1 MTTEFDVSNFDA
13 LRISLAN
20 AEDVRSWSRGEV
32 KKPETINYR
41 TLKPEKDG
49 LFCEKIFGPTK
60 DWECACGKYKRVRFK
75 GIVCERCGVEVTR
88 SRVRR
93 ERMGHIEL
101 AAPVTH
107 IWFFKGVPS
116 RLGYLLN
123 VTPKDLERVIY
134 FASYM
139 VTEVN
144 EDERHNDLPGLQD
157 EFDSEIKRL
166 EQRRDSDIEARAK
179 KVEEDLAALEEAG
192 EAKGPARTKLRNGAE
207 RDMAAIRTR
216 YNDQIARVDAV
227 FDKFKKLKPGDMV
240 DDVDLWREMQDR
252 YGDYFDGCMG
262 AEAIKKRLQ
271 SLDLETIS
279 KELRE
284 EIKDASEQRKTKAL
298 KRLKVVNAFLT
309 TGNKPEAM
317 VLDVIPVIP
326 PDLRPMVQ
334 LDGGRFATSDLN
346 DLYRRVINRNNRL
359 KRLIE
364 LGAPEIMLNNEKR
377 MLQEAVDSLFDNG
390 RRGRPVT
397 GASNRPL
404 KSLSDMLKGKQGR
417 FRQNLLGK
425 RVDYSGRSVIVV
437 GPSLRMHQCGLPK
450 PMALELFKPFVI
462 KRLVDLNYAQNMKSA
477 KRLVDRGDSEVWG
490 VLEEVIAEHPVLL
503 NRAPTLHRLG
513 IQAFEPILV
522 EGKAIHL
529 PPLACAA
536 FNADFDGDQMAV
548 HLPLS
553 AEAQAEARSLMM
565 ASDNILKPA
574 DGHTVTM
581 PSQDMILGLYYLT
594 TVIDGAKGQ
603 GRVFSSL
610 EEAEMALDKHEIDMQ
625 AKVLIRLPED
635 FVLPKGWEPSEI
647 EVVDPEPGSPAVVKE
662 ERFHDGSVLFATSY
676 GRILFNSTL
685 PVDYPF
691 VNDQAPKKRLSKIV
705 DDIATRYSTAQVAA
719 TLDALKDMGFTRA
732 PWSGVSFAFSDVI
745 QPSERDEYIE
755 KYEAEADKVNE
766 NYEIGML
773 TEEERRQELI
783 DLWTKCTSEVSE
795 AVEEHFDSK
804 NNLAI
809 IVQSGA
815 RGNMM
820 QINQIAGMR
829 GLVANPKG
837 EIIPRPVKSN
847 YRDGLSVLEYF
858 ISQHGARKGLADT
871 ALRTAES
878 GYLTRRLVDVSQDV
892 IVREEDCGTKAGL
905 PIRVAERD
913 NDGNLVL
920 VKAADG
926 GPYSRLLAADVIDPA
941 DGQTVL
947 YKRDDA
953 LSMDVLNDLVAHGVE
968 EVKCRSVLTCESKR
982 GVCAKCYGWSLATN
996 KLVDVGETVGIVAAQ
1011 SIGEPGTQ
1019 LTLRSFHSGGVAA
1032 ASDITQGLPRVT
1044 ELFEARTPKGEAP
1057 ITEFAGSIKIVENDR
1072 GRQIILTPDAD
1083 SGAPKEDGV
1092 IKPITY
1098 QVSKRVPLKVADGD
1112 HIKVGTQLVEGS
1124 VDPKKILTILG
1135 KRAAQVNIVEE
1146 VHTVYRSQGVDI
1158 HDKHIEVIVHQMTRR
1173 VTIIDS
1179 GDTDLLP
1186 GELVDNAR
1194 FREINRNIVKNGGR
1208 PAVGRPALMGITKAS
1223 LATDS
1228 WLSAAS
1234 FQETTRVLTEAA
1246 LSEKV
1251 DDLKGL
1257 KENVIIGKLIPAG
1270 TGLARYR
1277 NAVVEPD
1284 KAIRDTIY
1292 PNFGLGGDGDLG
1304 DASFSDADLSDLNF
1318 SNLEFGD
1325 LKLGDDFNPDDFYSD
1340 QGGQPDIEE

>member
-1 MTTEFDVSNFDA
+1 
-13 LRISLAN
+13 
-20 AEDVRSWSRGEV
+20 
-32 KKPETINYR
+32 
-41 TLKPEKDG
+41 
-49 LFCEKIFGPTK
+49 
-60 DWECACGKYKRVRFK
+60 
-75 GIVCERCGVEVTR
+75 
-88 SRVRR
+88 
-93 ERMGHIEL
+93 
-101 AAPVTH
+101 
-107 IWFFKGVPS
+107 
-116 RLGYLLN
+116 
-123 VTPKDLERVIY
+123 
-134 FASYM
+134 
-139 VTEVN
+139 
-144 EDERHNDLPGLQD
+144 
-157 EFDSEIKRL
+157 
-166 EQRRDSDIEARAK
+166 
-179 KVEEDLAALEEAG
+179 
-192 EAKGPARTKLRNGAE
+192 
-207 RDMAAIRTR
+207 MAAIRTR

-610 EEAEMALDKHEIDMQ
+610 EEAEMALDRHEIDMQ
-625 AKVLIRLPED
+625 AKVLIRLPES
-635 FVLPKGWEPSEI
+635 FVLPKNWEPG
-647 EVVDPEPGSPAVVKE
+647 EVKVLDPREGEDEVVKE
-662 ERFHDGSVLFATSY
+662 ERFHDGTVLFATSY
-676 GRILFNSTL
+676 GRILFNETL
-685 PVDYPF
+685 PTDYPF
-691 VNDQAPKKRLSKIV
+691 VNEQVAKGRLSKIV
-705 DDIATRYSTAQVAA
+705 DDIAMRYSTQQVAA
-719 TLDALKDMGFTRA
+719 TLDALKDLGFTRA
-732 PWSGVSFAFSDVI
+732 PWSGVSFAFSDVNE
-745 QPSERDEYIE
+745 PPERDEKIAE
-755 KYEAEADKVNE
+755 YEAKADKVNA
-766 NYEIGML
+766 NYEMGLL
-773 TEEERRQELI
+773 TEEARRQELI
-783 DLWTKCTSEVSE
+783 DLWTECTAEVSKE
-795 AVEEHFDSK
+795 VEEKFDPTS
-804 NNLAI
+804 NLAI

>member
-1 MTTEFDVSNFDA
+1 MLDVNAFDK
-13 LRISLAN
+13 LRIGLAT
-20 AEDVRSWSRGEV
+20 ADDIRGWSHGEV

-49 LFCEKIFGPTK
+49 LFGEQIFGPTR

-157 EFDSEIKRL
+157 EFDAEIKRL
-166 EQRRDSDIEARAK
+166 EQRRDTEIEARAK
-179 KVEEDLAALEEAG
+179 KVEEDLAALEETG
-192 EAKGPARTKLRNGAE
+192 EAKGPARAKLRNGAE
-207 RDMAAIRTR
+207 REMTAIRTR

-477 KRLVDRGDSEVWG
+477 KRLVDRGDAEVWG
-490 VLEEVIAEHPVLL
+490 VLEEVISEHPVLL

-581 PSQDMILGLYYLT
+581 PSQDMILGLYYLS
-594 TVIDGAKGQ
+594 TVLEGVKGQ

-610 EEAEMALDKHEIDMQ
+610 EEAEMALDRHEIDMQ
-625 AKVLIRLPED
+625 AKVLIRLPET
-635 FVLPKGWEPSEI
+635 FVLPKNWEPG
-647 EVVDPEPGSPAVVKE
+647 EVKVLAPRDGETDTAKE
-662 ERFHDGSVLFATSY
+662 ERFHDGTVLFATSY
-676 GRILFNSTL
+676 GRILFNETL
-685 PVDYPF
+685 PTDYPF
-691 VNDQAPKKRLSKIV
+691 VNDQVAKGRLSKIV
-705 DDIATRYSTAQVAA
+705 DDIAMRYSTQQVAA
-719 TLDALKDMGFTRA
+719 TLDALKDLGFTRA
-732 PWSGVSFAFSDVI
+732 PWSGVSFAFSDVNE
-745 QPSERDEYIE
+745 PPERDEKIAE
-755 KYEAEADKVNE
+755 YEAKADKVNA
-766 NYEIGML
+766 NYEMGLL
-773 TEEERRQELI
+773 TEEARRQELI
-783 DLWTKCTSEVSE
+783 DLWTECTAEVSKE
-795 AVEEHFDSK
+795 VEEKFDPTS
-804 NNLAI
+804 NLAI

-905 PIRVAERD
+905 PIRVADRD
-913 NDGNLVL
+913 ADGNLVL

-941 DGQTVL
+941 DGKTVL

-982 GVCAKCYGWSLATN
+982 GVCSKCYGWSLATN

-1057 ITEFAGSIKIVENDR
+1057 ITEFAGTIKIVENDR
-1072 GRQIILTPDAD
+1072 GRQIILSPDAD
-1083 SGAPKEDGV
+1083 SGAPTEDGA

-1194 FREINRNIVKNGGR
+1194 FREINRNTVKNGGK

-1304 DASFSDADLSDLNF
+1304 DTTFSDADLSDLNF

-1340 QGGQPDIEE
+1340 QGGQGDIEE

>member
-1 MTTEFDVSNFDA
+1 MLDVNAFDK
-13 LRISLAN
+13 LKIGLAT
-20 AEDVRSWSRGEV
+20 ADDIRGWSYGEV

-49 LFCEKIFGPTK
+49 LFGEQIFGPTR

-116 RLGYLLN
+116 RLGYLLGIA
-123 VTPKDLERVIY
+123 PKELEKVIY

-139 VTEVN
+139 VTSV
-144 EDERHNDLPGLQD
+144 DEEQRHQDLPDLQD
-157 EFDSEIKRL
+157 EFDHEVQNLERRRNNEI
-166 EQRRDSDIEARAK
+166 EERAK
-179 KVEEDLAALEEAG
+179 KLEADLAELEADG
-192 EAKGPARTKLRNGAE
+192 EVKGSAKTKLRNGAE
-207 RDMAAIRTR
+207 RDMAAIRQR
-216 YNDQIARVDAV
+216 YDDQIKRIAAV
-227 FDKFKKLKPGDMV
+227 FDKFKSLKPGDMES
-240 DDVDLWREMQDR
+240 DVDLWREMEDR
-252 YGDYFDGCMG
+252 YGDYFEGCMG

-271 SLDLETIS
+271 DFDLEAAA

-284 EIKDASEQRKTKAL
+284 EIETGTGQRKARAL

-309 TGNKPEAM
+309 TDNKPEAM

-477 KRLVDRGDSEVWG
+477 KRLVDRGDAEVWG
-490 VLEEVIAEHPVLL
+490 VLEEVISEHPVLL

-581 PSQDMILGLYYLT
+581 PSQDMILGLYYLS
-594 TVIDGAKGQ
+594 TVLEGVKGQ

-610 EEAEMALDKHEIDMQ
+610 EEAEMALDRHEIDMQ
-625 AKVLIRLPED
+625 AKVLIRLPES
-635 FVLPKGWEPSEI
+635 FVLPKNWEPG
-647 EVVDPEPGSPAVVKE
+647 EVKVLDPREGEDEVVKE
-662 ERFHDGSVLFATSY
+662 ERFHDGTVLFATSY
-676 GRILFNSTL
+676 GRILFNETL
-685 PVDYPF
+685 PTDYPF
-691 VNDQAPKKRLSKIV
+691 VNEQVAKGRLSKIV
-705 DDIATRYSTAQVAA
+705 DDIAMRYSTQQVAA
-719 TLDALKDMGFTRA
+719 TLDALKDLGFTRA
-732 PWSGVSFAFSDVI
+732 PWSGVSFAFSDVNE
-745 QPSERDEYIE
+745 PPERDEKIAE
-755 KYEAEADKVNE
+755 YEAKADKVNA
-766 NYEIGML
+766 NYEMGLL
-773 TEEERRQELI
+773 TEEARRQELI
-783 DLWTKCTSEVSE
+783 DLWTECTAEVSKE
-795 AVEEHFDSK
+795 VEEKFDPTS
-804 NNLAI
+804 NLAI

>member
-1 MTTEFDVSNFDA
+1 MLD
-13 LRISLAN
+13 
-20 AEDVRSWSRGEV
+20 
-32 KKPETINYR
+32 P
-41 TLKPEKDG
+41 
-49 LFCEKIFGPTK
+49 
-60 DWECACGKYKRVRFK
+60 
-75 GIVCERCGVEVTR
+75 
-88 SRVRR
+88 R
-93 ERMGHIEL
+93 EG
-101 AAPVTH
+101 
-107 IWFFKGVPS
+107 
-116 RLGYLLN
+116 
-123 VTPKDLERVIY
+123 
-134 FASYM
+134 
-139 VTEVN
+139 
-144 EDERHNDLPGLQD
+144 EDE
-157 EFDSEIKRL
+157 
-166 EQRRDSDIEARAK
+166 
-179 KVEEDLAALEEAG
+179 
-192 EAKGPARTKLRNGAE
+192 
-207 RDMAAIRTR
+207 
-216 YNDQIARVDAV
+216 
-227 FDKFKKLKPGDMV
+227 
-240 DDVDLWREMQDR
+240 
-252 YGDYFDGCMG
+252 
-262 AEAIKKRLQ
+262 
-271 SLDLETIS
+271 
-279 KELRE
+279 
-284 EIKDASEQRKTKAL
+284 
-298 KRLKVVNAFLT
+298 
-309 TGNKPEAM
+309 
-317 VLDVIPVIP
+317 
-326 PDLRPMVQ
+326 
-334 LDGGRFATSDLN
+334 
-346 DLYRRVINRNNRL
+346 
-359 KRLIE
+359 
-364 LGAPEIMLNNEKR
+364 
-377 MLQEAVDSLFDNG
+377 
-390 RRGRPVT
+390 
-397 GASNRPL
+397 
-404 KSLSDMLKGKQGR
+404 
-417 FRQNLLGK
+417 
-425 RVDYSGRSVIVV
+425 
-437 GPSLRMHQCGLPK
+437 
-450 PMALELFKPFVI
+450 
-462 KRLVDLNYAQNMKSA
+462 
-477 KRLVDRGDSEVWG
+477 
-490 VLEEVIAEHPVLL
+490 
-503 NRAPTLHRLG
+503 
-513 IQAFEPILV
+513 
-522 EGKAIHL
+522 
-529 PPLACAA
+529 
-536 FNADFDGDQMAV
+536 
-548 HLPLS
+548 
-553 AEAQAEARSLMM
+553 
-565 ASDNILKPA
+565 
-574 DGHTVTM
+574 
-581 PSQDMILGLYYLT
+581 
-594 TVIDGAKGQ
+594 
-603 GRVFSSL
+603 
-610 EEAEMALDKHEIDMQ
+610 
-625 AKVLIRLPED
+625 
-635 FVLPKGWEPSEI
+635 
-647 EVVDPEPGSPAVVKE
+647 VVKE
-662 ERFHDGSVLFATSY
+662 ERFHDGTVLFATSY
-676 GRILFNSTL
+676 GRILFNETL
-685 PVDYPF
+685 PTDYPF
-691 VNDQAPKKRLSKIV
+691 VNEQVAKGRLSKIV
-705 DDIATRYSTAQVAA
+705 DDIAMRYSTQQVAA
-719 TLDALKDMGFTRA
+719 TLDALKDLGFTRA
-732 PWSGVSFAFSDVI
+732 PWSGVSFAFSDVNE
-745 QPSERDEYIE
+745 PPERDEKIAE
-755 KYEAEADKVNE
+755 YEAKADKVNA
-766 NYEIGML
+766 NYEMGLL
-773 TEEERRQELI
+773 TEEARRQELI
-783 DLWTKCTSEVSE
+783 DLWTECTAEVSKE
-795 AVEEHFDSK
+795 VEEKFDPTS
-804 NNLAI
+804 NLAI

>member
-1 MTTEFDVSNFDA
+1 MKDLLKFLKAQTKTEEFDAIKIA
-13 LRISLAN
+13 LASPDMI
-20 AEDVRSWSRGEV
+20 RSWSFGEV

-41 TLKPEKDG
+41 TFKPERDG
-49 LFCEKIFGPTK
+49 LFCARIFGPVK
-60 DWECACGKYKRVRFK
+60 DYECLCGKYKRLKHRGV
-75 GIVCERCGVEVTR
+75 ICEKCGVEVTQTK
-88 SRVRR
+88 VRR

-101 AAPVTH
+101 ACPTAH
-107 IWFFKGVPS
+107 IWFLKSLPS
-116 RLGYLLN
+116 RIGLLLDMPLRDIERVLYFESYVVIEGGMTN
-123 VTPKDLERVIY
+123 LERNQIL
-134 FASYM
+134 
-139 VTEVN
+139 TE
-144 EDERHNDLPGLQD
+144 EQYLDALEEFGD
-157 EFDSEIKRL
+157 EFD
-166 EQRRDSDIEARAK
+166 AK
-179 KVEEDLAALEEAG
+179 
-192 EAKGPARTKLRNGAE
+192 
-207 RDMAAIRTR
+207 
-216 YNDQIARVDAV
+216 
-227 FDKFKKLKPGDMV
+227 
-240 DDVDLWREMQDR
+240 
-252 YGDYFDGCMG
+252 MG
-262 AEAIKKRLQ
+262 AEAIQALLRNM
-271 SLDLETIS
+271 DLEQ
-279 KELRE
+279 ECEQLRE
-284 EIKDASEQRKTKAL
+284 ELNETNSETKRKKLTKRIKLLE
-298 KRLKVVNAFLT
+298 AFVQS
-309 TGNKPEAM
+309 GNKPEWM
-317 VLDVIPVIP
+317 ILTVLPVLP
-326 PDLRPMVQ
+326 PDLRPLVP

-359 KRLIE
+359 KRL
-364 LGAPEIMLNNEKR
+364 LDLAAPDIIVRNEKR
-377 MLQEAVDSLFDNG
+377 MLQEAVDALLDNG
-390 RRGRPVT
+390 RRGRAIT
-397 GASNRPL
+397 GSNKRPL
-404 KSLSDMLKGKQGR
+404 KSLADMIKGKQGR

-425 RVDYSGRSVIVV
+425 RVDYSGRSVITV
-437 GPSLRMHQCGLPK
+437 GPYLRLHQCGLPK
-450 PMALELFKPFVI
+450 KMALELFKPFIYGKLELRGLATTI
-462 KRLVDLNYAQNMKSA
+462 KAA
-477 KRLVDRGDSEVWG
+477 KKMVEREEAVVWDI
-490 VLEEVIAEHPVLL
+490 LDEVIREHPVLL

-513 IQAFEPILV
+513 IQAFEPVLI
-522 EGKAIHL
+522 EGKAIQLH
-529 PPLACAA
+529 PLVCAA
-536 FNADFDGDQMAV
+536 YNADFDGDQMAV

-581 PSQDMILGLYYLT
+581 PSQDMILGLYYLS
-594 TVIDGAKGQ
+594 TVLEGVKGQ

-610 EEAEMALDKHEIDMQ
+610 EEAEMALDRHEIDMQ
-625 AKVLIRLPED
+625 AKVLIRLPES
-635 FVLPKGWEPSEI
+635 FVLPKNWEPG
-647 EVVDPEPGSPAVVKE
+647 EVKVLDPREGEDEVVKE
-662 ERFHDGSVLFATSY
+662 ERFHDGTVLFATSY
-676 GRILFNSTL
+676 GRILFNETL
-685 PVDYPF
+685 PTDYPF
-691 VNDQAPKKRLSKIV
+691 VNEQVAKGRLSKIV
-705 DDIATRYSTAQVAA
+705 DDIAMRYSTQQVAA
-719 TLDALKDMGFTRA
+719 TLDALKDLGFTRA
-732 PWSGVSFAFSDVI
+732 PWSGVSFAFSDVNE
-745 QPSERDEYIE
+745 PPERDEKIAE
-755 KYEAEADKVNE
+755 YEAKADKVNA
-766 NYEIGML
+766 NYEMGLL
-773 TEEERRQELI
+773 TEEARRQELI
-783 DLWTKCTSEVSE
+783 DLWTECTAEVSKE
-795 AVEEHFDSK
+795 VEEKFDPTS
-804 NNLAI
+804 NLAI

>member
-1 MTTEFDVSNFDA
+1 MLDVNAFDK
-13 LRISLAN
+13 LKIGLAT
-20 AEDVRSWSRGEV
+20 ADDIRGWSHGEV

-49 LFCEKIFGPTK
+49 LFGEQIFGPTR

-75 GIVCERCGVEVTR
+75 GIVCERCGVEVTK

-116 RLGYLLN
+116 RLGYMLN
-123 VTPKDLERVIY
+123 VTPKDLEKVIY

-139 VTEVN
+139 VTDVN
-144 EDERHNDLPGLQD
+144 EEQRHQDLPDLQD
-157 EFDSEIKRL
+157 EFDHEIANLEKR
-166 EQRRDSDIEARAK
+166 RNNDIEDRAK
-179 KVEEDLAALEEAG
+179 KVESDLAELEAIG
-192 EAKGPARTKLRNGAE
+192 EAKGPARTKLRNSAE
-207 RDMAAIRTR
+207 RDMAAIRQR
-216 YNDQIARVDAV
+216 YDEQIARLNAV
-227 FDKFKKLKPGDMV
+227 FDKFKKLKPGDIV

-252 YGDYFDGCMG
+252 YEDYFDGCMG
-262 AEAIKKRLQ
+262 AEAVKKRLQ
-271 SLDLETIS
+271 SLDLEAIAAQ
-279 KELRE
+279 LRE
-284 EIKDASEQRKTKAL
+284 EIKDASEQKKTKAL

-437 GPSLRMHQCGLPK
+437 GPELRMHQCGLPK

-462 KRLVDLNYAQNMKSA
+462 KRLVDQGFAQNMKSA
-477 KRLVDRGDSEVWG
+477 KRLVDRGDSAVWG
-490 VLEEVIAEHPVLL
+490 VLEEVISEHPVLL

-610 EEAEMALDKHEIDMQ
+610 EEAEMALDRHEIDMQ
-625 AKVLIRLPED
+625 AKVLIRLPES
-635 FVLPKGWEPSEI
+635 FVLPKNWEPG
-647 EVVDPEPGSPAVVKE
+647 EVKVLDPREGEDEVVKE
-662 ERFHDGSVLFATSY
+662 ERFHDGTVLFATSY
-676 GRILFNSTL
+676 GRILFNETL
-685 PVDYPF
+685 PTDYPF
-691 VNDQAPKKRLSKIV
+691 VNEQVAKGRLSKIV
-705 DDIATRYSTAQVAA
+705 DDIAMRYSTQQVAA
-719 TLDALKDMGFTRA
+719 TLDALKDLGFTRA
-732 PWSGVSFAFSDVI
+732 PWSGVSFAFSDVNE
-745 QPSERDEYIE
+745 PPERDEKIAE
-755 KYEAEADKVNE
+755 YEAKADKVNA
-766 NYEIGML
+766 NYEMGLL
-773 TEEERRQELI
+773 TEEARRQELI
-783 DLWTKCTSEVSE
+783 DLWTECTAEVSKE
-795 AVEEHFDSK
+795 VEEKFDPTS
-804 NNLAI
+804 NLAI

>member
-1 MTTEFDVSNFDA
+1 MLDVNAFDKI
-13 LRISLAN
+13 RIGLAT
-20 AEDVRSWSRGEV
+20 ADDIRGWSHGEV

-49 LFCEKIFGPTK
+49 LFGEQIFGPTR

-477 KRLVDRGDSEVWG
+477 KRLVDRGDAEVWG
-490 VLEEVIAEHPVLL
+490 VLEEVISEHPVLL

-581 PSQDMILGLYYLT
+581 PSQDMILGLYYLS
-594 TVIDGAKGQ
+594 TVLEGVKGQ

-610 EEAEMALDKHEIDMQ
+610 EEAEMALDRHEIDMQ
-625 AKVLIRLPED
+625 AKVLIRLPES
-635 FVLPKGWEPSEI
+635 FVLPKNWEPG
-647 EVVDPEPGSPAVVKE
+647 EVKVLDPREGEDEVVKE
-662 ERFHDGSVLFATSY
+662 ERFHDGTVLFATSY
-676 GRILFNSTL
+676 GRILFNETL
-685 PVDYPF
+685 PTDYPF
-691 VNDQAPKKRLSKIV
+691 VNEQVAKGRLSKIV
-705 DDIATRYSTAQVAA
+705 DDIAMRYSTQQVAA
-719 TLDALKDMGFTRA
+719 TLDALKDLGFTRA
-732 PWSGVSFAFSDVI
+732 PWSGVSFAFSDVNE
-745 QPSERDEYIE
+745 PPERDEKIAE
-755 KYEAEADKVNE
+755 YEAKADKVNA
-766 NYEIGML
+766 NYEMGLL
-773 TEEERRQELI
+773 TEEARRQELI
-783 DLWTKCTSEVSE
+783 DLWTECTAEVSKE
-795 AVEEHFDSK
+795 VEEKFDPTS
-804 NNLAI
+804 NLAI

-892 IVREEDCGTKAGL
+892 IVREEDCGTKSGL

>member
-1 MTTEFDVSNFDA
+1 MLDVNAFDKI
-13 LRISLAN
+13 RIGLAT
-20 AEDVRSWSRGEV
+20 ADDIRGWSHGEV

-49 LFCEKIFGPTK
+49 LFGEQIFGPTR

-610 EEAEMALDKHEIDMQ
+610 EEAEMALDRHEIDMQ
-625 AKVLIRLPED
+625 AKVLIRLPES
-635 FVLPKGWEPSEI
+635 FVLPKNWEPG
-647 EVVDPEPGSPAVVKE
+647 EVKVLDPREGEDEVVKE
-662 ERFHDGSVLFATSY
+662 ERFHDGTVLFATSY
-676 GRILFNSTL
+676 GRILFNETL
-685 PVDYPF
+685 PTDYPF
-691 VNDQAPKKRLSKIV
+691 VNEQVAKGRLSKIV
-705 DDIATRYSTAQVAA
+705 DDIAMRYSTQQVAA
-719 TLDALKDMGFTRA
+719 TLDALKDLGFTRA
-732 PWSGVSFAFSDVI
+732 PWSGVSFAFSDVNE
-745 QPSERDEYIE
+745 PPERDEKIAE
-755 KYEAEADKVNE
+755 YEAKADKVNA
-766 NYEIGML
+766 NYEMGLL
-773 TEEERRQELI
+773 TEEARRQELI
-783 DLWTKCTSEVSE
+783 DLWTECTAEVSKE
-795 AVEEHFDSK
+795 VEEKFDPTS
-804 NNLAI
+804 NLAI

-1057 ITEFAGSIKIVENDR
+1057 ITEFAGTIKIVENDR
-1072 GRQIILTPDAD
+1072 GRQIILSPDAD
-1083 SGAPKEDGV
+1083 SGAPTEDGA

-1194 FREINRNIVKNGGR
+1194 FREINRNTVKNGGK

-1340 QGGQPDIEE
+1340 QGGQGDIEE

>member
-1 MTTEFDVSNFDA
+1 M
-13 LRISLAN
+13 
-20 AEDVRSWSRGEV
+20 
-32 KKPETINYR
+32 
-41 TLKPEKDG
+41 
-49 LFCEKIFGPTK
+49 
-60 DWECACGKYKRVRFK
+60 
-75 GIVCERCGVEVTR
+75 
-88 SRVRR
+88 
-93 ERMGHIEL
+93 
-101 AAPVTH
+101 
-107 IWFFKGVPS
+107 
-116 RLGYLLN
+116 
-123 VTPKDLERVIY
+123 
-134 FASYM
+134 
-139 VTEVN
+139 
-144 EDERHNDLPGLQD
+144 
-157 EFDSEIKRL
+157 
-166 EQRRDSDIEARAK
+166 
-179 KVEEDLAALEEAG
+179 
-192 EAKGPARTKLRNGAE
+192 
-207 RDMAAIRTR
+207 
-216 YNDQIARVDAV
+216 
-227 FDKFKKLKPGDMV
+227 
-240 DDVDLWREMQDR
+240 
-252 YGDYFDGCMG
+252 
-262 AEAIKKRLQ
+262 
-271 SLDLETIS
+271 
-279 KELRE
+279 
-284 EIKDASEQRKTKAL
+284 
-298 KRLKVVNAFLT
+298 
-309 TGNKPEAM
+309 
-317 VLDVIPVIP
+317 
-326 PDLRPMVQ
+326 
-334 LDGGRFATSDLN
+334 
-346 DLYRRVINRNNRL
+346 
-359 KRLIE
+359 
-364 LGAPEIMLNNEKR
+364 
-377 MLQEAVDSLFDNG
+377 
-390 RRGRPVT
+390 
-397 GASNRPL
+397 
-404 KSLSDMLKGKQGR
+404 
-417 FRQNLLGK
+417 
-425 RVDYSGRSVIVV
+425 IVV

-477 KRLVDRGDSEVWG
+477 KRLVDRGDAEVWG
-490 VLEEVIAEHPVLL
+490 VLEEVISEHPVLL

-610 EEAEMALDKHEIDMQ
+610 EEAEMALDRHEIDMQ
-625 AKVLIRLPED
+625 AKVLIRLPES
-635 FVLPKGWEPSEI
+635 FVLPKNWEPG
-647 EVVDPEPGSPAVVKE
+647 EVKVLDPREGEDEVVKE
-662 ERFHDGSVLFATSY
+662 ERFHDGTVLFATSY
-676 GRILFNSTL
+676 GRILFNETL
-685 PVDYPF
+685 PTDYPF
-691 VNDQAPKKRLSKIV
+691 VNEQVAKGRLSKIV
-705 DDIATRYSTAQVAA
+705 DDIAMRYSTQQVAA
-719 TLDALKDMGFTRA
+719 TLDALKDLGFTRA
-732 PWSGVSFAFSDVI
+732 PWSGVSFAFSDVNE
-745 QPSERDEYIE
+745 PPERDEKIAE
-755 KYEAEADKVNE
+755 YEAKADKVNA
-766 NYEIGML
+766 NYEMGLL
-773 TEEERRQELI
+773 TEEARRQELI
-783 DLWTKCTSEVSE
+783 DLWTECTAEVSKE
-795 AVEEHFDSK
+795 VEEKFDPTS
-804 NNLAI
+804 NLAI

>member
-1 MTTEFDVSNFDA
+1 MLDVNAFDKI
-13 LRISLAN
+13 RIGLAT
-20 AEDVRSWSRGEV
+20 ADDIRGWSHGEV

-49 LFCEKIFGPTK
+49 LFGEQIFGPTR

-477 KRLVDRGDSEVWG
+477 KRLVDRGDAEVWG
-490 VLEEVIAEHPVLL
+490 VLEEVISEHPVLL

-581 PSQDMILGLYYLT
+581 PSQDMILGLYYLS
-594 TVIDGAKGQ
+594 TVLEGVKGQ